1 MKIIFLFLIIIPN
14 FFNYELIDLNI
25 HSKLEPLLKKLKT
38 EIPSFIIDIKEKIG
52 DFKEMAF
59 ETQQEV
65 LNDLNNTVKGLIK
78 EIKETKENVNENIKE
93 FIEKS
98 TKIAGF
104 LAGRDCGILDY
115 IPFYECSDIKK
126 YILSQ
131 ILETINEE
139 FKCSEIVNMI
149 TTDLISNDLS
159 YNLKSILF
167 FILTLSSNPDALIE
181 GSAQI
186 LYDAINCFQ
195 EKYDIFWPQIEKNL
209 KIDEISSDVKKDLFL
224 ILIYSITNIVEI
236 FRNEEKEGLL
246 SKFNDLIYNDLAKNL
261 QKTLLSYSKV
271 FNEFGTNFYNISSS
285 FALNVTINPGGLG
298 LTTDSNLFISDFNN
312 KGIKVILHTNYL
324 LRMKGAYAMQTIVFD
339 SPLISI
345 KGKREVENGVSN
357 YFVGITLFDKN
368 GSKIVVSDINIE
380 DFRPQILFEKKLY
393 NTMKTCLF
401 YDEENN
407 KLDNEGIK
415 TEMNYILKG
424 KSYIRCIPKKLAI
437 FTIGESEVKFY
448 DLKVIY
454 IFIMFLF
461 IILAF
466 IVGFVILRKKTS
478 KKTNN
483 LDIEKSPTNKKN
495 YIGLEEEE
503 EK

>member
-78 EIKETKENVNENIKE
+78 EIKETKENINENIKE

-224 ILIYSITNIVEI
+224 ILIYSLQI
-236 FRNEEKEGLL
+236 L
-246 SKFNDLIYNDLAKNL
+246 SKYFEMK
-261 QKTLLSYSKV
+261 KKKV
-271 FNEFGTNFYNISSS
+271 FYQ
-285 FALNVTINPGGLG
+285 
-298 LTTDSNLFISDFNN
+298 NLMI
-312 KGIKVILHTNYL
+312 
-324 LRMKGAYAMQTIVFD
+324 
-339 SPLISI
+339 
-345 KGKREVENGVSN
+345 
-357 YFVGITLFDKN
+357 
-368 GSKIVVSDINIE
+368 
-380 DFRPQILFEKKLY
+380 
-393 NTMKTCLF
+393 
-401 YDEENN
+401 
-407 KLDNEGIK
+407 
-415 TEMNYILKG
+415 
-424 KSYIRCIPKKLAI
+424 
-437 FTIGESEVKFY
+437 
-448 DLKVIY
+448 
-454 IFIMFLF
+454 
-461 IILAF
+461 
-466 IVGFVILRKKTS
+466 
-478 KKTNN
+478 
-483 LDIEKSPTNKKN
+483 
-495 YIGLEEEE
+495 
-503 EK
+503 